1 MDNVQVE
8 MVRAKMHSA
17 FGQAIDIGKRC
28 DSLLFIHR
36 RLLNSWVN
44 SMNARNIL
52 LTHFLARYPKMP
64 PSISEHQ
71 AGDPVVAFAF
81 DHANIKIGDM
91 WKMGAYARAIE

>member
-1 MDNVQVE
+1 ATLLIHEATMDNVQVE

-17 FGQAIDIGKRC
+17 FGQAIDIGK
-28 DSLLFIHR
+28 
-36 RLLNSWVN
+36 